1 MVNAECGMQN
11 AEYEGWHVLRVPFCD
26 SLDSLFTCVPV
37 YLSTCLPVYLFTC
50 LPVYLCTC
58 VPVYLAY
65 DNCLRTSKKPGK
77 VLETQAGSSIVTPGT
92 RRPMSENAIA
102 MR

>member
-37 YLSTCLPVYLFTC
+37 YL
-50 LPVYLCTC
+50 
-58 VPVYLAY
+58 AY

-77 VLETQAGSSIVTPGT
+77 VLETQAGFSIVTPGT

>member
-37 YLSTCLPVYLFTC
+37 YLSIRPGFKRQSSSVGTMCLITI
-50 LPVYLCTC
+50 
-58 VPVYLAY
+58 
-65 DNCLRTSKKPGK
+65 
-77 VLETQAGSSIVTPGT
+77 SSFPTT
-92 RRPMSENAIA
+92 T
-102 MR
+102 

>member
-1 MVNAECGMQN
+1 MRFDETVRLSVQE
-11 AEYEGWHVLRVPFCD
+11 VLFGFQGAMIRFCRLLPGRV
-26 SLDSLFTCVPV
+26 
-37 YLSTCLPVYLFTC
+37 
-50 LPVYLCTC
+50 PVYLCTC

-77 VLETQAGSSIVTPGT
+77 VLETQAGFSIVTPGT

-102 MR
+102 MRWSL